1 MLCSGATTAET
12 YNGRIDMD
20 ELLNRAWELL
30 YTLIQQIAAA
40 LDVLLS
46 YLHFLG
52 PVPVL
57 VFLALVVVCLTKV
70 LKRYI
75 RTNRL
80 ITLETDFKHWLSIRE
95 EALKC
100 NDSEKGRNLARNIDK
115 AHLNRAYYDYFL
127 EGLLLSLITF
137 YLPVVCMATYIN
149 ESYRAERLMDI
160 FGRSYVIRF
169 GETEPVM
176 IGALFC
182 FITAVLLINVVVFL
196 VKLAV
201 KRIRTRKVEDDSV
214 SDQHTRYSQ
223 EQLFEPSSAS

>member
-1 MLCSGATTAET
+1 
-12 YNGRIDMD
+12 MD
-20 ELLNRAWELL
+20 ELLNRAWETLS
-30 YTLIQQIAAA
+30 TLIQQGAATV
-40 LDVLLS
+40 DFLLS

-57 VFLALVVVCLTKV
+57 IFLALVVVCLTKV

-100 NDSEKGRNLARNIDK
+100 NDSEKGRTLARNIDK

-137 YLPVVCMATYIN
+137 YLPVVSMATYIN
-149 ESYRAERLMDI
+149 ESYRAERLMEI
-160 FGRSYVIRF
+160 FGRSYVFRF
-169 GETEPVM
+169 GETEPVT

-182 FITAVLLINVVVFL
+182 FITAVLLINVAFFL

-201 KRIRTRKVEDDSV
+201 KRFRSQKVGDYSV
-214 SDQHTRYSQ
+214 SDQHTRLSQ
-223 EQLFEPSSAS
+223 EPLFEPSGAS